1 MGLIENRLNELGI
14 ILPTPP
20 KAAANYIPFKI
31 SDKFIFVAGQI
42 PIKSGSLIT
51 GKVGDT
57 ITIEKAK
64 EAARICGVS
73 IISQLKEAAQDN
85 LDKINSIIKISGFV
99 NCTNDFTEHPEVI
112 NGASEIMVDVF
123 GEVGRHA
130 RFAVGSNSLPKGVC
144 VEIDAIAQLK

>member
-1 MGLIENRLNELGI
+1 MGLIDNRLNKLGI
-14 ILPTPP
+14 ILPKPP

-31 SDKFIFVAGQI
+31 SDKFIFVSGQV
-42 PIKSGSLIT
+42 PIKDGNFVI
-51 GKVGDT
+51 GKVGNT
-57 ITIEKAK
+57 ITLEEAK
-64 EAARICGVS
+64 EAAKICGIS
-73 IISQLKEAAQDN
+73 IISQLKEATKNN

-123 GEVGRHA
+123 GEIGRHA

-144 VEIDAIAQLK
+144 VEVDAIAELK

>member
-1 MGLIENRLNELGI
+1 MSLIDNRLNELGI
-14 ILPTPP
+14 ILPKPP

-31 SDKFIFVAGQI
+31 SDKFIFVSGQV
-42 PIKSGSLIT
+42 PIKDGNFVI
-51 GKVGDT
+51 GKVGNT
-57 ITIEKAK
+57 ITLEEAK
-64 EAARICGVS
+64 EAAKICGIS
-73 IISQLKEAAQDN
+73 IISQLKKATENN

-123 GEVGRHA
+123 GEIGRHA

-144 VEIDAIAQLK
+144 VEVDAIAQLK